1 MDWDKLRVFQA
12 AADAGS
18 FTHAGEALGLSQSA
32 ISRQVSALEQD
43 LGTPLFHRHARG
55 LILTEQGE
63 LLLGTVQD
71 VVLKLEAVRSRLI
84 DSREKPH
91 GELRVTTTLGLGAN
105 WLAPRLG
112 EFLELYP
119 EIKLQLLLTDDDLDL
134 GMREADVALR
144 LREPSQPDLIR
155 RRLFTVHFH
164 AYASTEY
171 LRRYGQPRSIG
182 DLDAHR
188 LLAFVT
194 PTASHILY
202 NLNSLLTVGRDARNP
217 RTPHIAGNN
226 LGAITRAV
234 EQGVGIAVL
243 PDYCVTPDSGVVRL
257 LPQADM
263 PEMECYL
270 VYAEEMKNV
279 ARVQAFRDFL
289 VAKAQRWRY

>member
-18 FTHAGEALGLSQSA
+18 FTHAGETLGLSQSA
-32 ISRQVSALEQD
+32 VSRQVGALEAD
-43 LGTPLFHRHARG
+43 LGAPLFHRHARG

-63 LLLGTVQD
+63 MLLGAVRD
-71 VVLKLEAVRSRLI
+71 VVLKLDAVRSRLI

-112 EFLELYP
+112 EFVDLYP
-119 EIKLQLLLTDDDLDL
+119 EIKLQLLLSDDDLDL

-164 AYASTEY
+164 AYASADY
-171 LRRYGQPRSIG
+171 LRKHPQPRKVE
-182 DLDAHR
+182 DLDQHH
-188 LLAFVT
+188 LVAFGA
-194 PTASHILY
+194 PTATHLLY
-202 NLNSLLTVGRDARNP
+202 DLNSLLSVGRDPKTP
-217 RTPHIAGNN
+217 RTPQITVNN
-226 LGAITRAV
+226 LAAMTHAV
-234 EQGVGIAVL
+234 ENSVGIAVL
-243 PDYCVTPDSGVVRL
+243 PDYCVQPQSGLVRL

-263 PEMECYL
+263 PEMDCFL
-270 VYAEEMKNV
+270 VYTEELKNV

-289 VAKAQRWRY
+289 VTSAQRWRY

>member
-18 FTHAGEALGLSQSA
+18 FTHAGETLGLSQSA
-32 ISRQVSALEQD
+32 VSRQVSALEQD

-105 WLAPRLG
+105 WLSPRLG

-119 EIKLQLLLTDDDLDL
+119 EIKLQLLLTDDELDL

-164 AYASTEY
+164 AYASAEY
-171 LRRYGQPRSIG
+171 LKRYGQPRAIG
-182 DLDAHR
+182 DLDSHR
-188 LLAFVT
+188 LLAFGAA
-194 PTASHILY
+194 TANHFLY
-202 NLNSLLTVGRDARNP
+202 DLNSLLTVGRDPRNA
-217 RTPHIAGNN
+217 RTPHIAANN

-234 EQGVGIAVL
+234 EHGVGIAVL
-243 PDYCVTPDSGVVRL
+243 PDYCITPDSGLVRL

-263 PEMECYL
+263 PEMECFL
-270 VYAEEMKNV
+270 VYPEEMKNV

-289 VAKAQRWRY
+289 VSKAQRWRY